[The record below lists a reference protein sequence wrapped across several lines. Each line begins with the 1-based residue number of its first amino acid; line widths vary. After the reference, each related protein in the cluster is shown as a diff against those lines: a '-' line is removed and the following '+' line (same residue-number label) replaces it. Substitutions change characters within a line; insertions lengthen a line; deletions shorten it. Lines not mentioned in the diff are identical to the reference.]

1 MSQLVINILDKALK
15 SKGYKLKKTSEYMW
29 WSPFV
34 SHHKPKLQVNIQ
46 TGKWHCWVSNQGGHN
61 LFQLLKQTNANRIL
75 FKELSDAVGS
85 TYYTSDKKDKK
96 DIVLNLPKEAKP
108 LWDENESV
116 QKLQAL
122 KFIYERGLTDEDI
135 LRYNLYYCLSG
146 AYHNRIIIPSY
157 DSDGVLN
164 YFVGR
169 DFYRGGMK
177 YKNPPIPKDIIGF
190 DLYIDWSQPII
201 LCEGVFD
208 AIAIKNNSIPLF
220 GKTILPKLYEKI
232 RKTFVRISSE
242 LNLYIFNGRPRPMYS
257 IRHSVAKKRF
267 KETGSL
273 EVVADSLNTSVPI
286 LKSNY
291 LNEDEEFVLE
301 RHKKTYPELYSTK
314 SKTAKKS

>member
-15 SKGYKLKKTSEYMW
+15 SKGNKLKKTNEYMW
-29 WSPFV
+29 WSPFI

-61 LFQLLKQTNANRIL
+61 LFQLLKQVNANRSL

-85 TYYTSDKKDKK
+85 TYYTSEKKNKK

-108 LWDENESV
+108 LYDENESV
-116 QKLQAL
+116 QKLHAL
-122 KFIYERGLTDEDI
+122 KFLYERGLTDEDI
-135 LRYNLYYCLSG
+135 LRYNLHYCLSG
-146 AYHNRIIIPSY
+146 VYQNRIIIPSY

-169 DFYRGGMK
+169 DFYKGGMK

-190 DLYIDWSQPII
+190 DLYIDWSQPIV

-232 RKTFVRISSE
+232 IKNRVKHIIISLDEDAFKDSLKMIKKFFDSGISVNFVKLTETDPSE
-242 LNLYIFNGRPRPMYS
+242 LGYIKMIN
-257 IRHSVAKKRF
+257 K
-267 KETGSL
+267 
-273 EVVADSLNTSVPI
+273 LNTSTEVNF
-286 LKSNY
+286 K
-291 LNEDEEFVLE
+291 
-301 RHKKTYPELYSTK
+301 ELMRMKIYGK
-314 SKTAKKS
+314 

>member
-15 SKGYKLKKTSEYMW
+15 SKGYKLKKTNEYMW

-61 LFQLLKQTNANRIL
+61 LFQLLKQVNANRSL
-75 FKELSDAVGS
+75 FKELSDVVGS

-96 DIVLNLPKEAKP
+96 DIILNLPKEAKP
-108 LWDENESV
+108 LYDGSESV
-116 QKLQAL
+116 QKLHAL
-122 KFIYERGLTDEDI
+122 KFLYERGLTDEDI
-135 LRYNLYYCLSG
+135 LRYNLHYCLSG
-146 AYHNRIIIPSY
+146 VYQNRIIIPSY

-169 DFYRGGMK
+169 DFYKGGMK

-190 DLYIDWSQPII
+190 DLYINWDEPIV

-232 RKTFVRISSE
+232 IKNRVKHIIISLDEDAFKDSLKMIKKFFDAGISVNFVKLTETDPSE
-242 LNLYIFNGRPRPMYS
+242 LGYIKM
-257 IRHSVAKKRF
+257 IDK
-267 KETGSL
+267 
-273 EVVADSLNTSVPI
+273 LNTSIEVNF
-286 LKSNY
+286 K
-291 LNEDEEFVLE
+291 
-301 RHKKTYPELYSTK
+301 ELMRMKIYGK
-314 SKTAKKS
+314 